1 LTILREVPN
10 VKKKNK
16 KSSAIIPLIF
26 MRLEVVAEDY

>member
-10 VKKKNK
+10 VKKNK